1 MLFPNFAE
9 FVSIQSW
16 PLHYLDLF
24 RGKGFGDP
32 KHRKVD
38 VCQVTVKDNT
48 VVLSNLLSESQESGL
63 LVPALAGN
71 HPRVGV
77 RVSTTNCK
85 YRTWGYTFHT
95 VAIKGTIQL
104 FSTLQFP

>member
-1 MLFPNFAE
+1 MMLCKMLFPNFAE

-63 LVPALAGN
+63 LAPASAGI
-71 HPRVGV
+71 HPGSKV
-77 RVSTTNCK
+77 RLSTTNSK
-85 YRTWGYTFHT
+85 YRTQGHTFYISG
-95 VAIKGTIQL
+95 A
-104 FSTLQFP
+104 